1 LQSAGDSL
9 PQAAKD
15 ALSKG
20 LNSAA
25 DGLRTGGMKPNEQLL
40 QQLAQMGLKDAQ
52 GLSKEQLQSLAEA
65 LKKNSEALKEA
76 LKNSPELCLAECQGN
91 CDKDGEKA
99 APGGKGG
106 GKKGAPLTMKKDET
120 NLESKKTEALTTE
133 IDIKRLAP
141 GDVLGVTDG
150 KHEVDKNATLA
161 KQGGDIQNTGDGG
174 AAVWQNSLLPAER
187 EALKRYFK

>member
-1 LQSAGDSL
+1 
-9 PQAAKD
+9 
-15 ALSKG
+15 
-20 LNSAA
+20 
-25 DGLRTGGMKPNEQLL
+25 
-40 QQLAQMGLKDAQ
+40 
-52 GLSKEQLQSLAEA
+52 
-65 LKKNSEALKEA
+65 
-76 LKNSPELCLAECQGN
+76 
-91 CDKDGEKA
+91 
-99 APGGKGG
+99 
-106 GKKGAPLTMKKDET
+106 MKKDET